1 MSGFLD
7 THIETVSC
15 EDSTVYHRFI
25 DKAQKISFYLN
36 FYWLSCHLDFI
47 MDRPSETRGTANRR
61 SSNSLSRPSGVRGP
75 RTSGNRIQEPP
86 ELQNLINDILRRVRN
101 TQHKGL
107 TKRLASFAVFPQ
119 NTSFSRVELAK
130 LGYIFNLKRIE
141 CSFCGFKTKTVS
153 ADIVFYH
160 KKFRPQCDVVRLH
173 MQSVASNNGEDWPMS
188 DDQYAMKKES
198 HFSTRL
204 ENESDRI
211 ATKVELETSK
221 WRFEFERLNSFAEQK
236 MEHFQILAKSG
247 FYLPEKERVQCYACG
262 FSIIPTAWQTVF
274 ELHSV
279 KSTGCPFLN
288 GKASNVPLEQQS
300 EPKLLSSIDDA
311 PSPSRT
317 RGRDSDDEEET
328 NDEPQQRI
336 LDGGFFSRL
345 ITFRLA
351 TEIFGKILQ
360 LLST

>member
-86 ELQNLINDILRRVRN
+86 ELQNLINDILRRV
-101 TQHKGL
+101 
-107 TKRLASFAVFPQ
+107 
-119 NTSFSRVELAK
+119 
-130 LGYIFNLKRIE
+130 
-141 CSFCGFKTKTVS
+141 
-153 ADIVFYH
+153 
-160 KKFRPQCDVVRLH
+160 RPQCDVVRLH

-300 EPKLLSSIDDA
+300 EPKNDVTKNNAWSGFKLLSSIDDA